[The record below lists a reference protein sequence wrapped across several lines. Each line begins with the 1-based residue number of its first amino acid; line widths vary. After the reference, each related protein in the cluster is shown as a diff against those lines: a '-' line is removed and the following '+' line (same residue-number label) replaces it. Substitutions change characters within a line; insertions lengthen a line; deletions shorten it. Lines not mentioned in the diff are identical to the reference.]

1 MNEFTATVRSGGRT
15 FGTFTSLGS
24 WVAAELCGAAG
35 FDWVLVDLEHGAG
48 DEQSLVPALQAIS
61 STPAAGL
68 VRVEANDRV
77 RVTKALDAGAVG
89 IMIPRIETA
98 LDARAAVQHSRYPLG
113 GDRGVAM
120 MNRGAKFGA
129 RTTEQMS
136 DLAPLVILQIE
147 TERALSELRGI
158 AEVDGVD
165 VLFVGP
171 SDLSWSLGIPGQLD
185 NPKYRQAIESVAR
198 AAEDAGKCAGVLAG
212 SADGA
217 AMYLDL
223 GYRFVGVSGDVGLL
237 ASAARSTVGRL
248 AELSKRMEH

>member
-1 MNEFTATVRSGGRT
+1 MSEFATTVRSGGRSI
-15 FGTFTSLGS
+15 GTFASLGS

-77 RVTKALDAGAVG
+77 RVTKALDAGALGV
-89 IMIPRIETA
+89 MIPRIETA
-98 LDARAAVQHSRYPLG
+98 RDAQAAVQHSRYPLR

-120 MNRGAKFGA
+120 MNRGAKFGG
-129 RTTEQMS
+129 RTTAQMS
-136 DLAPLVILQIE
+136 GLAPLVILQIE
-147 TERALSELRGI
+147 TERALSELPGI

-171 SDLSWSLGIPGQLD
+171 SESQLVIG
-185 NPKYRQAIESVAR
+185 NSRT
-198 AAEDAGKCAGVLAG
+198 
-212 SADGA
+212 
-217 AMYLDL
+217 
-223 GYRFVGVSGDVGLL
+223 
-237 ASAARSTVGRL
+237 ARS
-248 AELSKRMEH
+248 S

>member
-1 MNEFTATVRSGGRT
+1 MSEFTTTVRSGART
-15 FGTFTSLGS
+15 FGTFASLGS
-24 WVAAELCGAAG
+24 SVAAELCGAAG

-77 RVTKALDAGAVG
+77 RVTKALDAGALGV
-89 IMIPRIETA
+89 MIPRIERA
-98 LDARAAVQHSRYPLG
+98 LEAQSAVQHSRYPLR

-120 MNRGAKFGA
+120 MNRGAKFGG

-136 DLAPLVILQIE
+136 GLAPLVILQIE
-147 TERALSELRGI
+147 TERALSELAGI

-171 SDLSWSLGIPGQLD
+171 SESQLVIGHS
-185 NPKYRQAIESVAR
+185 RTT
-198 AAEDAGKCAGVLAG
+198 G
-212 SADGA
+212 S
-217 AMYLDL
+217 
-223 GYRFVGVSGDVGLL
+223 S
-237 ASAARSTVGRL
+237 
-248 AELSKRMEH
+248 